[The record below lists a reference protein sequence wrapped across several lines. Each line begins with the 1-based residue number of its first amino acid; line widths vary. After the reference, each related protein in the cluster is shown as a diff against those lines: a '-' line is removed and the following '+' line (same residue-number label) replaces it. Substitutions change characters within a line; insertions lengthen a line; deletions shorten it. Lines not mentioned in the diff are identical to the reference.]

1 MDYRTNRKLSAAGER
16 AAVSVHM
23 QMGRGLTSLATIAS
37 LAPFVGLFG
46 TVLGIMNSFRAIGQT
61 NSHLLGFGAVAH
73 GISESL
79 ATTALGLL
87 VAVPAVWF
95 YHYLRCE
102 LEGFDAEM
110 EGWNSLVPRQDS

>member
-1 MDYRTNRKLSAAGER
+1 
-16 AAVSVHM
+16 
-23 QMGRGLTSLATIAS
+23 MGHGLTSLATIAS

-46 TVLGIMNSFRAIGQT
+46 TVLGIMNSFRAIGQP

-87 VAVPAVWF
+87 VAIPAVWF
-95 YHYLRCE
+95 YHYLRGQ

-110 EGWNSLVPRQDS
+110 ESWNSLVPRKDS